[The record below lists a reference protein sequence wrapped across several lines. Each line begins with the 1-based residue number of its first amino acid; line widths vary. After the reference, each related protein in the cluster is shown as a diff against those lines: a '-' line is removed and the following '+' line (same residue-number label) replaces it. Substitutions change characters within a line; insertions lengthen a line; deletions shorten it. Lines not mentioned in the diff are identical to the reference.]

1 MIRILSALALALLLA
16 AGIAR
21 PAAAQATAKPAPQ
34 TNVPPAAQPTA
45 WPEALRGTWV
55 LGECAAPAVL
65 LQVNARG
72 IARLPEAGEQRY
84 TRTLRF
90 APAGDWLVGFGE
102 GETAPRL
109 MLRARDGGIDL
120 AEPASKLLDS
130 ELPGAATP
138 VAGFRRCPSIGG
150 ALAALHGEGLVF
162 AAALDGLEA
171 ACEGERGNSDGCIQA
186 VMAYADV
193 SGDGK
198 LGLAEVARLVR
209 AVTWLI
215 LTTEGAPLE
224 AVAAGVGAGSV
235 AGLAVGWLMIA
246 SYDYDG
252 DGRLAP
258 AELMQ
263 DRGPWNGGPTP
274 SAPPA
279 ASRLTQELGVL
290 AGPGGPLQELIQTL
304 APYLAGLARQ

>member
-1 MIRILSALALALLLA
+1 MMRNSAALALSLLLGLGM
-16 AGIAR
+16 AG
-21 PAAAQATAKPAPQ
+21 PATAQGTAKP
-34 TNVPPAAQPTA
+34 TPPPGAAQPPTA
-45 WPEALRGTWV
+45 WPEPLRGTWV

-90 APAGDWLVGFGE
+90 ATAGDWLVGYGE
-102 GETAPRL
+102 GEAAPRL

-193 SGDGK
+193 SRDGK
-198 LGLAEVARLVR
+198 LGVAEMARLVR

-224 AVAAGVGAGSV
+224 VVAAGVGAGSV
-235 AGLAVGWLMIA
+235 GGLAVGWLMIA

-263 DRGPWNGGPTP
+263 DRGPWDGGPTP

-279 ASRLTQELGVL
+279 AASLTQGLGVL

-304 APYLAGLARQ
+304 APYLSGLARQ